1 MRVSFFAMTGLLFAS
16 VVIAQDNATK
26 KDLAKLQGTWALV
39 SGERDGK
46 KVPEE
51 EAKNTVITIRGS
63 DFVFPDVSQ
72 IGTSA
77 KGTIKLDPT
86 KNPKWID
93 STSSKGG
100 AKSLGIYEFVGNG
113 YRVCFAE
120 PGKDRPQHFSAKS
133 GSGNDLQVWAD
144 SVEGTYVLVSGE
156 LKGQAL
162 AKEVVQA
169 ASLVIEGNKHKAIAD
184 SDPVIGTHKL
194 SPGKTPKEIDS
205 QETKGP
211 SKGLTR
217 GIYKYENGE
226 FTVCFAAPGKDRPKE
241 FTTKSGT
248 GEFVHAWKKK

>member
-46 KVPEE
+46 NVPEE

-86 KNPKWID
+86 KNPKSID
-93 STSSKGG
+93 STSSKDGT
-100 AKSLGIYEFVGNG
+100 KSLGIYEFVGNG

-205 QETKGP
+205 QETEGP

>member
-39 SGERDGK
+39 SGARDGK
-46 KVPEE
+46 NVPEE

-63 DFVFPDVSQ
+63 DFVFPDVSK

-86 KNPKWID
+86 KNPKSID
-93 STSSKGG
+93 STSSKDGT
-100 AKSLGIYEFVGNG
+100 KSLGIYEFVGNG

-205 QETKGP
+205 QETEGP

-226 FTVCFAAPGKDRPKE
+226 FTVCFAAPSKDRPKE

>member
-1 MRVSFFAMTGLLFAS
+1 MRISILAVLGLFFAS
-16 VVIAQDNATK
+16 VVIAQDDATK
-26 KDLAKLQGTWALV
+26 KDLAKLQGTWSLV

-46 KVPEE
+46 TVSEE
-51 EAKNTVITIRGS
+51 EAKNTVITISGS
-63 DFVFPDVSQ
+63 DFVFPDLSK

-93 STSSKGG
+93 STSSKDGV
-100 AKSLGIYEFVGNG
+100 KSLGIYEFVENG

-120 PGKDRPQHFSAKS
+120 PGKDRPKEFSAKS
-133 GSGNDLQVWAD
+133 GSGHNLQVWAD

-162 AKEVVQA
+162 AKEIVQSC
-169 ASLVIEGNKHKAIAD
+169 SLVIKGNTHKAVTGIG
-184 SDPVIGTHKL
+184 PVIGTHKL
-194 SPGKTPKEIDS
+194 SPGKSPKEIDS
-205 QETKGP
+205 RDTEETN
-211 SKGLTR
+211 KGLTL
-217 GIYKYENGE
+217 GIYKTENGE

-248 GEFVHAWKKK
+248 GERMHVWKKK